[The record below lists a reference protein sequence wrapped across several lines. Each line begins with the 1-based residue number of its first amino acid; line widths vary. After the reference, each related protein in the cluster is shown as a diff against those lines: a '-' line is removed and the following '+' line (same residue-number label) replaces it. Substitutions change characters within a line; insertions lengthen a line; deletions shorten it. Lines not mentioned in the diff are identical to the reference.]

1 MSFSRPLCRTERVYL
16 LFDEFCPGF
25 ANQFFLEGTGVLDQA
40 KWQKAVAIASEAN
53 PGTRL
58 VLKGHLMFSHW
69 VDSGVTPKVREV
81 DGSAWDGLSPEN
93 APAFLTESLSPWEG
107 PTCEVVLVH
116 GDPLRIVFKS
126 HHAVMDGR
134 GTLTW
139 LEDIIRALNGMDPLG
154 SNSRITELGMCKS
167 FQKES
172 RTPPPHEF
180 LAPTGMPQGQ
190 ERGVVWRRICI
201 PGRYKDQLGQ
211 LAVLLAQAAWKHGDG
226 KVRFGIPVD
235 LRARQEGLRSTGNL
249 TNLIYLNMTPET
261 TAKDITQNI
270 AQQLAERKDGMLWW
284 GDEVARYL
292 PLWLLRRE
300 LRNDIAQKNR
310 TGRYRNSGI
319 LSNMGRYPVEYLQG
333 GGFFTNNYWGIPP
346 GQECNPLFVG
356 LSHTKED
363 MTLTFSTSKVLANGG
378 RLDAL
383 IEHVRKGF
391 VPAS

>member
-167 FQKES
+167 FQKEG
-172 RTPPPHEF
+172 RTPPPMNSSRPPVCRRDRN
-180 LAPTGMPQGQ
+180 AVWSGGASASPDDIKISSVSW
-190 ERGVVWRRICI
+190 RYCWRRP
-201 PGRYKDQLGQ
+201 PG
-211 LAVLLAQAAWKHGDG
+211 
-226 KVRFGIPVD
+226 
-235 LRARQEGLRSTGNL
+235 N
-249 TNLIYLNMTPET
+249 
-261 TAKDITQNI
+261 TA
-270 AQQLAERKDGMLWW
+270 
-284 GDEVARYL
+284 
-292 PLWLLRRE
+292 
-300 LRNDIAQKNR
+300 
-310 TGRYRNSGI
+310 TGR
-319 LSNMGRYPVEYLQG
+319 
-333 GGFFTNNYWGIPP
+333 
-346 GQECNPLFVG
+346 C
-356 LSHTKED
+356 
-363 MTLTFSTSKVLANGG
+363 
-378 RLDAL
+378 AL
-383 IEHVRKGF
+383 VFR
-391 VPAS
+391 